1 MNAQLYADI
10 EKLPKNLQIEVEH
23 FVGYLLEKSKKN
35 LAGFDFN
42 TEEVA
47 HQQAKS
53 QKILD
58 LMQAIASR
66 PNSFTG
72 VDGVEWQREQRQDRS
87 LPFRD

>member
-47 HQQAKS
+47 HQ
-53 QKILD
+53 
-58 LMQAIASR
+58 
-66 PNSFTG
+66 
-72 VDGVEWQREQRQDRS
+72 
-87 LPFRD
+87 